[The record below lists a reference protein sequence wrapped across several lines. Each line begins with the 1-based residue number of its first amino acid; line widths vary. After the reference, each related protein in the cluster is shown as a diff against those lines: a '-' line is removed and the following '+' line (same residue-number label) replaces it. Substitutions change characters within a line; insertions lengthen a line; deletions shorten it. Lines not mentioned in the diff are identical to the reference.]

1 MYFLFLLDLNCFFS
15 ISWGF
20 CWSFFCPIFI
30 MSGLQSTFE
39 TYFNGHLKND
49 VKMLLLLFSLWL
61 QLHIDTKEY
70 TDERTDTLAQPFVLG
85 LNGAKNEIKSLK
97 RKSIINKRIMEKTI
111 KKQLG
116 WKCAFSNKKQKQGF
130 YIENFI

>member
-1 MYFLFLLDLNCFFS
+1 
-15 ISWGF
+15 
-20 CWSFFCPIFI
+20 
-30 MSGLQSTFE
+30 
-39 TYFNGHLKND
+39 
-49 VKMLLLLFSLWL
+49 LLLFSLWL

-116 WKCAFSNKKQKQGF
+116 
-130 YIENFI
+130 